1 MLTCPRGD
9 KPSRQKDNTMTEA
22 QLQNMVRS
30 TLALLGYTVLEVG
43 KSRGKQRCPR
53 CGTYAYATGWQGN
66 TVGVP
71 DLYIHAPWWKIPCG
85 IAIELKTETGKVRTE
100 QKNLA
105 DQTMTSICRT
115 VECVLAVIIDT
126 ERKIGDDTQVI
137 RVERFL
143 NANNKN
149 VSN

>member
-1 MLTCPRGD
+1 
-9 KPSRQKDNTMTEA
+9 MTEA
-22 QLQNMVRS
+22 QLQNIVRS

-43 KSRGKQRCPR
+43 KSRGKQRCTR
-53 CGTYAYATGWQGN
+53 CGSYSYATGWQGN

-100 QKNLA
+100 QKHLA
-105 DQTMTSICRT
+105 EQSMTTICRS
-115 VECVLAVIIDT
+115 VECVLNIIIDA
-126 ERKIGDDTQVI
+126 EKKIGEETQVS

-143 NANNKN
+143 NANSKD
-149 VSN
+149 VSNP